1 MKLFNFAIIKLS
13 ICLIIGILIG
23 YLFPINLKNV
33 LYISGFSLLI
43 FGIAFFALKNS
54 YKYIFWFGICSYL
67 CMISIGMLNIRLH
80 NATKFKSH
88 FTNQIILT
96 DSIRHTITFR
106 IREILKSG
114 VYHEKYVV
122 DVLEIDAKKVS
133 GKSLLNVQKD
143 STKQQL
149 KVDNIFTSITE
160 FNELYSPLNPYQF
173 DYKNYLKKQNIYHQ
187 LYSTNNELL
196 EVSKH
201 KHTIYGYAARLREHI
216 QLKLKEYK
224 FSHNE
229 YAIISALL
237 LGQRQDI
244 SKEIYESYSQAGAIH
259 ILAVSGLHIGIVLL
273 LLNYLL
279 KPLEYL
285 NRGKYLKIVV
295 IVILLWC
302 FAIVAGLSASVT
314 RAVTM
319 FTIIAIA
326 MHLKRPSNI
335 YNTLAISAFILLL
348 FKPNFLFDVG
358 FQLSYLAVM
367 AIVSIQPLLYKLYRP
382 KYKID
387 DFFWKIFTVT
397 LAAQFGVIPLSLYYF
412 HQFPG
417 LFFLSNLVI
426 IPFLGVILG
435 LGIIII
441 ILASFNSLPAFLAD
455 FYSLI
460 ISTMNSYV
468 QWISNQEDFLLQN
481 IPFNLTQVMLSYL
494 LIVSILTT
502 MIKKSFKSLGLLLLI
517 IIIGQLYYI
526 YNSHRIENQE
536 FIIFHKARHTM
547 LGLKVC
553 DTLNV
558 HHNLNDSILI
568 LDKTITNYKVGSHIN
583 TIHFDTLQNVYQID
597 NKVLLVIDSLGVYK
611 SLSFKPDFVLLRNS
625 PKINLNRLIDSLQPK
640 LIICDGSNYKSY
652 QDRWQ
657 LTCKAKKIPFHKTS
671 EKGAFIFKY

>member
-1 MKLFNFAIIKLS
+1 MKLLNFAIIKLS

-67 CMISIGMLNIRLH
+67 CMISIGILNIRLH
-80 NATKFKSH
+80 DATKFKSH

-106 IREILKSG
+106 IREILKSS
-114 VYHEKYVV
+114 VYNEKYVV

-149 KVDNIFTSITE
+149 KVDNIFTSITQ

-173 DYKNYLKKQNIYHQ
+173 DYKDYLKKQNIYHQ

-201 KHTIYGYAARLREHI
+201 KHTIYGYAARLRENI
-216 QLKLKEYK
+216 QLKLKEYN
-224 FSHNE
+224 FSSDE

-441 ILASFNSLPAFLAD
+441 ILASFNSLPTFLAD

-481 IPFNLTQVMLSYL
+481 IPFNLTQVMLSSL
-494 LIVSILTT
+494 LIVSMLATI
-502 MIKKSFKSLGLLLLI
+502 IKKSFKSLRLLLFI
-517 IIIGQLYYI
+517 IIIGQLYLI
-526 YNSHRIENQE
+526 YDSQINRSQE
-536 FIIFHKARHTM
+536 FIIFHKSRYTL
-547 LGLKVC
+547 LGFKAN
-553 DTLNV
+553 DTLEV
-558 HHNLNDSILI
+558 HNNLNDSILN
-568 LDKTITNYKVGSHIN
+568 LDKTITNYKVGSRIK
-583 TIHFDTLQNVYQID
+583 TVRFDSKQNVYQID
-597 NKVLLVIDSLGVYK
+597 HKVLLVIDSLCVYK
-611 SLSFKPDFVLLRNS
+611 SISFKPDFILLRNS
-625 PKINLNRLIDSLQPK
+625 PKINLKRLIDSLQPT
-640 LIICDGSNYKSY
+640 LIICDVSNYTSY
-652 QDRWQ
+652 HDRWQ
-657 LTCKAKKIPFHKTS
+657 LTCKTKKIPFHKTS
-671 EKGAFIFKY
+671 EKGAFIFRH

>member
-1 MKLFNFAIIKLS
+1 
-13 ICLIIGILIG
+13 
-23 YLFPINLKNV
+23 
-33 LYISGFSLLI
+33 
-43 FGIAFFALKNS
+43 
-54 YKYIFWFGICSYL
+54 
-67 CMISIGMLNIRLH
+67 MISIGILNIRLH
-80 NATKFKSH
+80 DATKFKSH

-106 IREILKSG
+106 IREILKSS
-114 VYHEKYVV
+114 VYNEKYVV

-149 KVDNIFTSITE
+149 KVDTIFTSIIQ

-173 DYKNYLKKQNIYHQ
+173 DYTDYLKKQNIYHQ
-187 LYSTNNELL
+187 LFSSNNELL

-201 KHTIYGYAARLREHI
+201 KHTIYGYAARLRENI
-216 QLKLKEYK
+216 QLKLKEYN
-224 FSHNE
+224 FSSDE

-348 FKPNFLFDVG
+348 FKPIFLFDVG
-358 FQLSYLAVM
+358 FQLSYLAVFS
-367 AIVSIQPLLYKLYRP
+367 IVTIQPKLYQLWKP
-382 KYKID
+382 KWFLTDK
-387 DFFWKIFTVT
+387 FWQLFTVSV
-397 LAAQFGVIPLSLYYF
+397 AAQLGVLPVSLFYF

-417 LFFLSNLVI
+417 LFMLSNLVI
-426 IPFLGVILG
+426 IPFIGIILMLGILVIALSLFQVLPSFLADLYLFIISLMNQFVSWISIQESFLIKDISFSFLFLMMSYGCLIFGFSYFERKTYKSVVALLLMIILFQGSIFYEKQQTETRHEFVIFNKSRQTIITENNNGNLKIYHDLDSVSIKNLG
-435 LGIIII
+435 LIRDYKVGRKAKEIQFKNKLSSSYQFKKDII
-441 ILASFNSLPAFLAD
+441 IL
-455 FYSLI
+455 
-460 ISTMNSYV
+460 V
-468 QWISNQEDFLLQN
+468 
-481 IPFNLTQVMLSYL
+481 
-494 LIVSILTT
+494 
-502 MIKKSFKSLGLLLLI
+502 
-517 IIIGQLYYI
+517 
-526 YNSHRIENQE
+526 
-536 FIIFHKARHTM
+536 
-547 LGLKVC
+547 
-553 DTLNV
+553 
-558 HHNLNDSILI
+558 
-568 LDKTITNYKVGSHIN
+568 
-583 TIHFDTLQNVYQID
+583 
-597 NKVLLVIDSLGVYK
+597 DSLGVYQFGNK
-611 SLSFKPDFVLLRNS
+611 LNPIILLIQS
-625 PKINLNRLIDSLQPK
+625 PKINLERLIENIQPK
-640 LIICDGSNYKSY
+640 QIIADASNYKS
-652 QDRWQ
+652 QIVNWKFICDQ
-657 LTCKAKKIPFHKTS
+657 KGIPFYYTA
-671 EKGAFIFKY
+671 EKGAIIFK

>member
-1 MKLFNFAIIKLS
+1 MKLLNFAIIKLS

-33 LYISGFSLLI
+33 LYILGFSLLI
-43 FGIAFFALKNS
+43 FGISFFALKNS

-67 CMISIGMLNIRLH
+67 CMISIGILNIRLH
-80 NATKFKSH
+80 DATKFKSH

-106 IREILKSG
+106 IREILKSS

-149 KVDNIFTSITE
+149 KVDNIFTSITQ

-187 LYSTNNELL
+187 LYSTNNELV

-216 QLKLKEYK
+216 QLKLKEYN
-224 FSHNE
+224 FSSDE

-417 LFFLSNLVI
+417 LFFLSNLII

-441 ILASFNSLPAFLAD
+441 ILASFNSLPTFLAD

-468 QWISNQEDFLLQN
+468 QWISNQETFLLQN

-494 LIVSILTT
+494 MIVSILTT
-502 MIKKSFKSLGLLLLI
+502 MIKKSFKSLRLLLFI
-517 IIIGQLYYI
+517 IIIGQLYLI
-526 YNSHRIENQE
+526 YVSQINRIQE
-536 FIIFHKARHTM
+536 FIIFHKSRYTL
-547 LGLKVC
+547 LGFKAN
-553 DTLNV
+553 DTLKIHN
-558 HHNLNDSILI
+558 NLNDSILN
-568 LDKTITNYKVGSHIN
+568 LDKTITNYKVGSRIK
-583 TIHFDTLQNVYQID
+583 TVRFDSIQNVYQID

-640 LIICDGSNYKSY
+640 LIICDGSNYTSY
-652 QDRWQ
+652 QNRWQ
-657 LTCKAKKIPFHKTS
+657 ATCKTKKIPFHKTS
-671 EKGAFIFKY
+671 EKGAFIFRH